1 MLSAKQRH
9 TPFTQGMDMRFLI
22 TMNMPSAAG
31 NFVHQLNAEY
41 PVDSL
46 EDFVDELTKHDFV
59 IVEEFYKDPYKSA
72 DYSRGQVAINYR
84 FVGKIK
90 VMNSFQNER
99 NRYDSQTKS
108 L

>member
-1 MLSAKQRH
+1 
-9 TPFTQGMDMRFLI
+9 MRFLC
-22 TMNMPSAAG
+22 TLNMPSAAG
-31 NFVHQLNAEY
+31 NQVHQMNIEY

-46 EDFVDELTKHDFV
+46 EGFVEALTNNDFV

-72 DYSRGQVAINYR
+72 DYSRGFVAINHRY
-84 FVGKIK
+84 VGKIK